1 MEIIASQAIG
11 CFYIG
16 FMHWMSGHSKGPRKV
31 PNREPIVPIQPTVIA
46 LPLPAKRAQVRAW
59 VAALVLPLALAGA
72 AVPAH
77 AVDGCLVLLC
87 LAAPSWRAI
96 PQCVP
101 PITQVLRDLAR
112 GRPFPTC
119 GMAGAGNSASHQ
131 WASAP
136 GNCPWQYT
144 YAYETENS
152 IGYSC
157 GFSGVVSIQI
167 DGAPWARTWWSM
179 GGDSVTEF
187 LPAAKARLGNW
198 DSRFDDELAARM
210 ATVPPAA
217 EPCPT
222 C

>member
-1 MEIIASQAIG
+1 M
-11 CFYIG
+11 
-16 FMHWMSGHSKGPRKV
+16 PV
-31 PNREPIVPIQPTVIA
+31 QPTVIA
-46 LPLPAKRAQVRAW
+46 LPRPAKRARVRGWFAA
-59 VAALVLPLALAGA
+59 VMLPAALVA
-72 AVPAH
+72 ATAPAH

-119 GMAGAGNSASHQ
+119 GMAGAGSSGNHQ

-144 YAYETENS
+144 YTYELES
-152 IGYSC
+152 GIGYGCS
-157 GFSGVVSIQI
+157 FSGVVSIQI
-167 DGAPWARTWWSM
+167 DGAPWARTWWNM
-179 GGDSVTEF
+179 AGDSVTEF
-187 LPAAKARLGNW
+187 LPAAKARLGTW
-198 DSRFDDELAARM
+198 DSRFDDDQAARM
-210 ATVPPAA
+210 AALPPSA
-217 EPCPT
+217 EPCAT

>member
-1 MEIIASQAIG
+1 MDATNTLDRPA
-11 CFYIG
+11 
-16 FMHWMSGHSKGPRKV
+16 V
-31 PNREPIVPIQPTVIA
+31 A
-46 LPLPAKRAQVRAW
+46 AKRGNAIRGLVI
-59 VAALVLPLALAGA
+59 VAAMGCLSSFSGSAR
-72 AVPAH
+72 

-87 LAAPSWRAI
+87 FAAPSWRAI
-96 PQCVP
+96 AQCVP

-167 DGAPWARTWWSM
+167 EGAPWARTWWSM

-187 LPAAKARLGNW
+187 LPAAKARLGSW
-198 DSRFDDELAARM
+198 DSRFDNDLAARM
-210 ATVPPAA
+210 ASIPPVS